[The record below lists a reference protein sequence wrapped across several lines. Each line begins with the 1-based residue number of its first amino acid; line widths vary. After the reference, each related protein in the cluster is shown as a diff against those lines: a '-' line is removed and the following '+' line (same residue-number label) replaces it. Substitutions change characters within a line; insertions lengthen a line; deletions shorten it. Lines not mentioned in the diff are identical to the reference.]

1 MHITGTLGKTVICA
15 ALCAGIGTGC
25 AAFRA
30 SVRETDPE
38 KSAALSAKYDQQ
50 DLLSLANKMAN
61 EITSHPFPKNS
72 GDKPLIAELGI
83 QNRTKTHL
91 DTKALAD
98 TLTTKLMNDTSMRF
112 VNTSRR
118 NELLQEQG
126 YQLANATEKNRV
138 QIGKQL
144 GADYM
149 LTGSLTEIE
158 KNSPRQVRVSEKKD
172 VFYQLTVEV
181 TDLET
186 GVIELRKQVQRLRRA
201 SKPIIGW

>member
-1 MHITGTLGKTVICA
+1 MNITVLLGKTAICA
-15 ALCAGIGTGC
+15 ALCAGLGTGC

-30 SVRETDPE
+30 SVRETNPE
-38 KSAALSAKYDQQ
+38 KSKPLDAKYDQQ
-50 DLLSLANKMAN
+50 DLLSLAEKTAR
-61 EITSHPFPKNS
+61 EIISHPFPKNS
-72 GDKPLIAELGI
+72 TDKPLVAELGI
-83 QNRTKTHL
+83 KNRTKSHL

-98 TLTTKLMNDTSMRF
+98 TLTTKLMNNTSLRF

-118 NELLQEQG
+118 NELLREQG
-126 YQLANATEKNRV
+126 YQLANATEEKRV
-138 QIGKQL
+138 QVGKQL

-172 VFYQLTVEV
+172 VFYQLTVEI

>member
-1 MHITGTLGKTVICA
+1 MSITISKICISATLCIG
-15 ALCAGIGTGC
+15 LGTGC

-30 SVRETDPE
+30 SVKETDPE
-38 KSAALSAKYDQQ
+38 QSEPLSAKYDQR
-50 DLLSLANKMAN
+50 DLLFLAEEMAKQ
-61 EITSHPFPKNS
+61 IKSQPFQGNS
-72 GDKPLIAELGI
+72 GTKPLVAELGI

-98 TLTTKLMNDTSMRF
+98 TLTTKLMDGSSVRF

-118 NELLQEQG
+118 NELLREQG
-126 YQLANATEKNRV
+126 YQLANATEETRV
-138 QIGKQL
+138 KIGKQL

-158 KNSPRQVRVSEKKD
+158 KESPRQARVSEKQD
-172 VFYQLTVEV
+172 VFYQLTVEI

-186 GVIELRKQVQRLRRA
+186 GVIALRKQVQRMRRA
-201 SKPIIGW
+201 SKPLIGW